1 MNQQRGLSLSS
12 LLVWCV
18 VIVLVV
24 TTAMKVVPSLI
35 EYQAVLKTVKTVAAE
50 ATEGVT
56 VSDLKAS
63 FKKYAEVNNFSS
75 VTANDLVIS
84 KEGGKVVISFSYEK
98 KIPLFWNASL
108 LIDYNGSSS

>member
-12 LLVWCV
+12 LLMWCV

-50 ATEGVT
+50 ATDGVT
-56 VSDLKAS
+56 VGDLRTS
-63 FKKYAEVNNFSS
+63 FKKYADVNNFSS

-84 KEGGKVVISFSYEK
+84 KEGGKVIVSFAYEK
-98 KIPLFWNASL
+98 KIPLFWNVSL
-108 LIDYNGSSS
+108 LIDYHGSSS